1 MFVCCADSHAAV
13 TVILVLL
20 ALAIVGGVGFF
31 LYRKHKSGE
40 LTTYVDRVS
49 SMMPGKK
56 SSQVSHV
63 VNVNY
68 KDGPSTST
76 AAE

>member
-1 MFVCCADSHAAV
+1 MPI
-13 TVILVLL
+13 ILTLL
-20 ALAIVGGVGFF
+20 ALVIVGGVGFF
-31 LYRKHKSGE
+31 LYRKHKAGE

-56 SSQVSHV
+56 SSQMSHV

-68 KDGPSTST
+68 KDAGPSTST
-76 AAE
+76 AE